1 VAGLLD
7 IPAGLGPVR
16 GRYAPSPTGALHVG
30 NARTALLAWLQIRA
44 LGGAFVMRIED
55 LDRAR
60 NVKGGVEAL
69 LADLKWMGLDW
80 DEGPESG
87 PPGHVAATEGPC
99 APYEQS
105 RREAIYEAALARLA
119 EKGRVFECFC
129 SRAEIAAAASAPH
142 GPQDDGPRYPG
153 TCLRLDAAGLAPRR
167 ASGRKAA
174 LRFCAAPGPLT
185 FEDGLHGKV
194 TIDVAETV
202 GDFVVRRADGIHAY
216 QLAVAVDDALMGITH
231 VLRGDDLLGSTP
243 RQLQILEALGLPAP
257 RYFHVPLMVGAD
269 GQRLSKRKGD
279 INLGWL
285 REHGVKPQRLVAE
298 LARTCGL
305 TDAKEIEPREL
316 VAGFDV
322 SKIAR
327 APAGFDPARLSS

>member
-1 VAGLLD
+1 MAGLLD
-7 IPAGLGPVR
+7 IHAGLGKVR

-30 NARTALLAWLQIRA
+30 NARTALLAWLQIRT

-69 LADLKWMGLDW
+69 LDDLKWLGLDW
-80 DEGPESG
+80 DEGPDPVG
-87 PPGHVAATEGPC
+87 GPC
-99 APYEQS
+99 APYEQT
-105 RREAIYEAALARLA
+105 RREAIYEAALARLS
-119 EKGRVFECFC
+119 EQGRIFECFC
-129 SRAEIAAAASAPH
+129 SRQEIAAAASAPH

-153 TCLRLDAAGLAPRR
+153 TCLRLGAAGLAPKR
-167 ASGRKAA
+167 ATGRKAA
-174 LRFCAAPGPLT
+174 LRFVAKPGAMT
-185 FEDGLHGKV
+185 FEDGLHGRV
-194 TIDVAETV
+194 TLDVAETV

-216 QLAVAVDDALMGITH
+216 QLAVSVDDALMGITH
-231 VLRGDDLLGSTP
+231 VLRGDDLLTSTP

-257 RYFHVPLMVGAD
+257 RYFHVPLMIGAD

-279 INLGWL
+279 INLAWL

-316 VAGFDV
+316 VRGFDLA
-322 SKIAR
+322 KISR
-327 APAGFDPARLSS
+327 TPAGFDASRLG

>member
-1 VAGLLD
+1 LGLLD
-7 IPAGLGPVR
+7 LPPGLGPVR

-44 LGGAFVMRIED
+44 LGGTFVMRVED

-69 LADLKWMGLDW
+69 LADLRWLGLDW
-80 DEGPESG
+80 DEGPEPVG
-87 PPGHVAATEGPC
+87 GPC

-105 RREAIYEAALARLA
+105 RREAVYEEALARLA
-119 EKGRVFECFC
+119 ERGRIFECFC
-129 SRAEIAAAASAPH
+129 SRQELAAAASAPH

-153 TCLRLDAAGLAPRR
+153 TCLRLGAAGLAPKR
-167 ASGRKAA
+167 AYGRKAA
-174 LRFCAAPGPLT
+174 LRFAAAPGPVT
-185 FEDGLHGKV
+185 FEDGLRGPV
-194 TIDVAETV
+194 AIDVSQTV

-231 VLRGDDLLGSTP
+231 VLRGDDLLASTP
-243 RQLQILEALGLPAP
+243 RQLQLLEALGLPAP

-269 GQRLSKRKGD
+269 GQRLSKRRGD
-279 INLGWL
+279 VNLAWL
-285 REHGVKPQRLVAE
+285 REHGVRPQRLVAE

-305 TDAKEIEPREL
+305 TDAREIEPREL
-316 VAGFDV
+316 VPGFDLE
-322 SKIAR
+322 KIAR
-327 APAGFDPARLSS
+327 EPAGFDPSRLGL